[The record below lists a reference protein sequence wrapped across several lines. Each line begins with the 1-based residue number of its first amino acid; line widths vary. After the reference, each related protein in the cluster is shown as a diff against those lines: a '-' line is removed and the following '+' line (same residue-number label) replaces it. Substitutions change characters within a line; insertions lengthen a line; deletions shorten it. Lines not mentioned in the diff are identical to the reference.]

1 MPSLGTGEVVGIGEG
16 MPLPVRLTFR
26 KLPANL
32 VPASETAGEKSEHSN
47 MSRGQVVRLAIERW
61 RNATTGQATHEED
74 ASRGPVPSIEPA
86 QDAIARGLE
95 AIEGER
101 PPAEQR
107 RLPLDPRRYSI
118 LKR

>member
-1 MPSLGTGEVVGIGEG
+1 
-16 MPLPVRLTFR
+16 
-26 KLPANL
+26 
-32 VPASETAGEKSEHSN
+32 

-61 RNATTGQATHEED
+61 RKATTGQADRNEED